1 MSGWGSRFTLVALT
15 FIGQALCYAVRVD
28 MSVAIVAMVNRSEC
42 SKLHIHF
49 DVVSFLSLDLQPEV
63 LTMHNGET
71 NALVKKLSLRIRIGY
86 ELFPLLE
93 NYANN

>member
-49 DVVSFLSLDLQPEV
+49 EVVSFLSLDLQPEV

-71 NALVKKLSLRIRIGY
+71 NALVKKLV
-86 ELFPLLE
+86 LE
-93 NYANN
+93 SNVGSPYFDQFLTKSNF